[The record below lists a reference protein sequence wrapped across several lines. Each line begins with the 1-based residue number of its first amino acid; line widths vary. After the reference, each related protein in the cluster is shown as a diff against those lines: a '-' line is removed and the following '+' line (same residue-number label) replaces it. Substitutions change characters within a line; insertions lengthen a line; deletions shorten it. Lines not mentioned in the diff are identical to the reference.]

1 MIRLAFKNLKNSFW
15 GNRSVYMLL
24 LASQMVGVMIIFFI
38 YGIYT
43 AYSAS
48 MQEIDVDS
56 MQLYAEF
63 VSDVECPLDEFR
75 SIVPKLYE
83 PFEKTVDY
91 TFLGLSD
98 SEGMLST
105 YWEYRQGD
113 YHMASSLVGNNS
125 IEEGGRDITDSEYV
139 RGERVVFGSNK
150 EVGES
155 VYINGVEFRVVG
167 RNEDEHLNDVLQVP
181 VSSAPG
187 DTDLFVLYINFNRL
201 PKYSEYEHFRDT
213 LKEVY
218 GERVSICEFTVKDA
232 EELISIR
239 SIIVISVAIGVLVAL
254 DTVLIYSY
262 IISRRRKQ
270 MAISSIVGARG
281 WQRFAINEI
290 EIMFVSLVVAIIS
303 YFIYRFGLEETVV
316 KLSEASVELYSKKVY
331 GMLIGFYLVS
341 VFVITYI
348 VIFINSRKNLV
359 KMLRGSKNV

>member
-1 MIRLAFKNLKNSFW
+1 MIRLALKNLKNSFW
-15 GNRSVYMLL
+15 GNRSIYMLL
-24 LASQMVGVMIIFFI
+24 LASQMVGVMIIFFV

-63 VSDVECPLDEFR
+63 FSDEECPLDEFR
-75 SIVPKLYE
+75 GIVPRLYE
-83 PFEKTVDY
+83 PFEKAVDY

-98 SEGMLST
+98 SEGMLTT

-113 YHMASSLVGNNS
+113 YHVASSLIDNKK
-125 IEEGGRDITDSEYV
+125 IEEGGRYIYDSEYV
-139 RGERVVFGSNK
+139 KGERVVFGGDK
-150 EVGES
+150 EVGDS
-155 VYINGVEFRVVG
+155 VYINGVEFKVIG
-167 RNEDEHLNDVLQVP
+167 KNENLNHVLEVP
-181 VSSAPG
+181 VSCAPG

-201 PKYSEYEHFRDT
+201 PKYSEYEHFRNT

-218 GERVSICEFTVKDA
+218 GERVSICEFNVKDA

-239 SIIVISVAIGVLVAL
+239 SIIAISVAIGVLVAL

-303 YFIYRFGLEETVV
+303 YFIYRFGLEEAVV
-316 KLSEASVELYSKKVY
+316 KISEASVKLYSNKVY

-341 VFVITYI
+341 VFVITFI
-348 VIFINSRKNLV
+348 AILINSRKNLV

>member
-1 MIRLAFKNLKNSFW
+1 MLRLALKNFLNSFL
-15 GNRSVYMLL
+15 GNRSIYMLL
-24 LASQMVGVMIIFFI
+24 IASQVVGVMIIFFV

-43 AYSAS
+43 SYSAS
-48 MQEIDVDS
+48 LQEVDIES
-56 MQLYAEF
+56 MEIYAEF
-63 VSDVECPLDEFR
+63 VSDEACTLDEFR

-83 PFEKTVDY
+83 PFEKAVDY

-113 YHMASSLVGNNS
+113 YHVASSLVGNAKVA
-125 IEEGGRDITDSEYV
+125 EGGREITDSEYV
-139 RGERVVFGSNK
+139 KGERVVFGGDK

-155 VYINGVEFRVVG
+155 VFINGVEFEIVG
-167 RNEDEHLNDVLQVP
+167 KNEEEGLNRVLQVP
-181 VSSAPG
+181 VTSAPG
-187 DTDLFVLYINFNRL
+187 DTDLYVLYINFNRL

-213 LKEVY
+213 LKETY
-218 GERVSICEFTVKDA
+218 GDRVSVCEFDVKDA

-254 DTVLIYSY
+254 DTVLIYGY
-262 IISRRRKQ
+262 IISKRRKQ

-290 EIMFVSLVVAIIS
+290 EIMFVSVIVAVIS
-303 YFIYRFGLEETVV
+303 YFIYRFGLEEMVI
-316 KLSEASVELYSKKVY
+316 KLSETSVELYSNKVY
-331 GMLIGFYLVS
+331 GMMIGLYLAS
-341 VFVITYI
+341 IFVITYI
-348 VIFINSRKNLV
+348 ATFINSRKNLV